1 MLYFSW
7 CPASQYGGKEKADSN
22 SKRGKRPVFVA
33 RCSILV
39 TRDIYIL
46 SYNGQ
51 ADVNSYVPVLSV
63 YAVFAGAYIMQE
75 PAGDEIKQLS
85 AVPVDVY
92 PVVHALSAISI
103 YSSSIAT

>member
-1 MLYFSW
+1 MVGKKKQIVIQNGANAPFSLL
-7 CPASQYGGKEKADSN
+7 
-22 SKRGKRPVFVA
+22 VA

-103 YSSSIAT
+103 YASSIAT